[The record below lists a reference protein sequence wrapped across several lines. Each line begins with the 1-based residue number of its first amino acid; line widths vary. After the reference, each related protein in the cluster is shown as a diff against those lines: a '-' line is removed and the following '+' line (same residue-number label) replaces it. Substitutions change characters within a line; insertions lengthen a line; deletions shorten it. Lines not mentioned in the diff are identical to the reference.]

1 MAPVPGSWRSGT
13 SADLHV
19 TDQRGQL
26 AEARRDVRHHAPEL
40 VRVELEAQRRIAD
53 GLEQRA
59 GPGRVRE
66 QVARRVVGVQQLE
79 GQGPPGRSRAGQR
92 PGEVLAER
100 VQLDHHRHAGQP
112 APGEDAQRRT
122 PQLVGEPHG
131 RLELQPPAIA
141 RSRIIRIPHVA
152 GSLDAGS
159 DADQRDAQ
167 PRHLDGP
174 GNLLDRL
181 IGPGELDGV
190 EPGRPDGQE
199 ALQVGQLREQE
210 ADVHGKAHQASSRR
224 RQRVGRQVIPS

>member
-1 MAPVPGSWRSGT
+1 MSNWR
-13 SADLHV
+13 
-19 TDQRGQL
+19 RK
-26 AEARRDVRHHAPEL
+26 
-40 VRVELEAQRRIAD
+40 RRIAD
-53 GLEQRA
+53 RLEQRA

-100 VQLDHHRHAGQP
+100 VQLDDHRHAGQP

-122 PQLVGEPHG
+122 TQLVGEPHG

-141 RSRIIRIPHVA
+141 RGRIVRIPDLA
-152 GSLDAGS
+152 GSLGAGS

-167 PRHLDGP
+167 PRLLDGP
-174 GNLLDRL
+174 GDVLDRL
-181 IGPGELDGV
+181 VGPRELDGV

-210 ADVHGKAHQASSRR
+210 ADVHGKAHRASSRR
-224 RQRVGRQVIPS
+224 RQRVGQQVIPS